1 MNIGQ
6 AARATGISPKMIRYY
21 ESAGVLGRVHR
32 SASGYRTYSDTDLH
46 TLRFVR
52 RARDLGFTVEQIGS
66 LVSLWRDSHRS
77 SATVKTLA
85 SRHLANL
92 ATKIAEL
99 EAMSRTL
106 SHLAENCHG
115 DDRPDC
121 PILDDLAQPASV
133 IRRAGKRGATTLDR
147 PAISHPTKKRRST

>member
-21 ESAGVLGRVHR
+21 EAAGLLGRVRR
-32 SASGYRTYSDTDLH
+32 SASGYRTYEEADLH

-52 RARDLGFTVEQIGS
+52 RARDLGFTVEQIGD
-66 LVSLWRDSHRS
+66 LVSLWRNSHRS

-92 ATKIAEL
+92 AKNIAEL

-106 SHLAENCHG
+106 AHLAENCHG

-121 PILDDLAQPASV
+121 PILEDLAQLERHDRTV
-133 IRRAGKRGATTLDR
+133 KDGAR
-147 PAISHPTKKRRST
+147 